1 MMMQQQ
7 APSVARIVRPSRA
20 TIQWN
25 DPLDAALAH
34 MNATFH
40 DELFVLAGDRLI
52 GRILRADIERLR
64 EEGNW
69 PGCIAVVDAMDRAF
83 TRCEMDMTVNEA
95 RAVMAAVGAK
105 QLPAVDSQ
113 GRFIGVVEVLDINH
127 AA

>member
-1 MMMQQQ
+1 MMEQL

-25 DPLDAALAH
+25 DPLDVALAH

-40 DELFVLAGDRLI
+40 DELFVLAGNRLV

-64 EEGNW
+64 QEGNW

-83 TRCEMDMTVNEA
+83 TRCEMEMTENEA

-105 QLPAVDSQ
+105 QLPAIDGQ

>member
-1 MMMQQQ
+1 MKQQQ

-25 DPLDAALAH
+25 DPLDVALAH

-40 DELFVLAGDRLI
+40 DELFVLTGDCLI

-64 EEGNW
+64 HEGNW
-69 PGCIAVVDAMDRAF
+69 PGCIAVMDAMDRAF
-83 TRCEMDMTVNEA
+83 TPCEVDMSVNEA
-95 RAVMAAVGAK
+95 RALMAAMGAK
-105 QLPAVDSQ
+105 QLPAVDRQ
-113 GRFIGVVEVLDINH
+113 GRFIGIVEVLDINH